1 MDLNKIYE
9 AFKKLAETVKTVIK
23 ASMVENG
30 IAEDSHIV
38 EDLKS
43 EAVGM
48 DLVRVLIHDYY
59 TYIESG
65 SHYTQYPPPLEAIR
79 AWCEEK
85 LNTTDNNVV
94 FAVREAIFKRG
105 LKARPFVGDVSEAI
119 DDLYEGFGDEVSEFF
134 VRKLTRRWVSE
145 ELTHFSLL

>member
-59 TYIESG
+59 AYIESG
-65 SHYTQYPPPLEAIR
+65 SHYTQYPPPIDAIR

-85 LNTTDNNVV
+85 LHTTDNSVV

-105 LKARPFVGDVSEAI
+105 IKARPFMGDIISAI
-119 DDLYEGFGDEVSEFF
+119 DDLYESFGDEVFEIFC
-134 VRKLTRRWVSE
+134 E
-145 ELTHFSLL
+145 EIDKMMGK

>member
-38 EDLKS
+38 EDLTS
-43 EAVGM
+43 EVVGI
-48 DLVRVLIHDYY
+48 DLVKVLIHDYY
-59 TYIESG
+59 AYINNG
-65 SHYTQYPPPLEAIR
+65 SHYTQYPPPIDAIR

-85 LNTTDNNVV
+85 LHTTDNSVV

-105 LKARPFVGDVSEAI
+105 IKARPFMGDIISAI
-119 DDLYEGFGDEVSEFF
+119 DDLYESFGDEVFEIFC
-134 VRKLTRRWVSE
+134 E
-145 ELTHFSLL
+145 EIDKMMGK

>member
-1 MDLNKIYE
+1 MDLNKIYD

-48 DLVRVLIHDYY
+48 DLVKVLIHDYY
-59 TYIESG
+59 AYINNG
-65 SHYTQYPPPLEAIR
+65 SHYTQYPPPIDAIR

-85 LNTTDNNVV
+85 LHTTDNSVV

-105 LKARPFVGDVSEAI
+105 LKARPFMGDIILAI
-119 DDLYEGFGDEVSEFF
+119 DDLYESFGDEVFEIFC
-134 VRKLTRRWVSE
+134 E
-145 ELTHFSLL
+145 EIDKMMGK

>member
-1 MDLNKIYE
+1 MDLNKIYD

-23 ASMVENG
+23 ASMTDAG

-59 TYIESG
+59 SYIESG
-65 SHYTQYPPPLEAIR
+65 SHYTQYPPPIDAIR
-79 AWCEEK
+79 KWCEEK
-85 LNTTDNNVV
+85 LHTTDNNVV

-105 LKARPFVGDVSEAI
+105 LKARPFVGDVESAV
-119 DDLYEGFGDEVSEFF
+119 DDLYEGFGDEVFGIF
-134 VRKLTRRWVSE
+134 CE
-145 ELTHFSLL
+145 EIDKMMGK

>member
-1 MDLNKIYE
+1 MDLNKIYD

-30 IAEDSHIV
+30 VAEDSHIV

-59 TYIESG
+59 AYINNG
-65 SHYTQYPPPLEAIR
+65 SHYTQYPPPIDAIR

-85 LNTTDNNVV
+85 LHTTDNSVV

-105 LKARPFVGDVSEAI
+105 IKARPFMGDVITGI
-119 DDLYEGFGDEVSEFF
+119 DDLYESFGDEVFEIFC
-134 VRKLTRRWVSE
+134 E
-145 ELTHFSLL
+145 EIDKMMGK

>member
-1 MDLNKIYE
+1 MDLNKIYD

-30 IAEDSHIV
+30 IDENSHIV
-38 EDLKS
+38 EDLKT

-48 DLVRVLIHDYY
+48 DLVKVLIHDYY
-59 TYIESG
+59 AYINNG
-65 SHYTQYPPPLEAIR
+65 SHYTQYPPPIDAIR

-85 LNTTDNNVV
+85 LHTTDNSVV

-105 LKARPFVGDVSEAI
+105 IKARPFMGDVISAI
-119 DDLYEGFGDEVSEFF
+119 DDLYESFGDEVFEIFC
-134 VRKLTRRWVSE
+134 E
-145 ELTHFSLL
+145 EIDKMMGK

>member
-1 MDLNKIYE
+1 MDLNKIYD

-38 EDLKS
+38 EDLKT

-48 DLVRVLIHDYY
+48 DLVKVLIHDYY
-59 TYIESG
+59 AYINNG
-65 SHYTQYPPPLEAIR
+65 SHYTQYPPPLDAIR

-85 LNTTDNNVV
+85 LHTTDNSVV

-105 LKARPFVGDVSEAI
+105 IKARPFMGDIISAI
-119 DDLYEGFGDEVSEFF
+119 DDLYESFGDEVFEIFC
-134 VRKLTRRWVSE
+134 E
-145 ELTHFSLL
+145 EIDKMMGK

>member
-43 EAVGM
+43 EAVGI
-48 DLVRVLIHDYY
+48 DLVKVLIHDYY
-59 TYIESG
+59 AYINNG
-65 SHYTQYPPPLEAIR
+65 SHYTQYPPPIEPIR
-79 AWCEEK
+79 KWCEEK
-85 LNTTDNNVV
+85 LHTTDNSVV

-105 LKARPFVGDVSEAI
+105 IKARPFMGDIISAI
-119 DDLYEGFGDEVSEFF
+119 DDLYESFGDEVFEIFC
-134 VRKLTRRWVSE
+134 E
-145 ELTHFSLL
+145 EIDKMMGK

>member
-43 EAVGM
+43 EAVGI
-48 DLVRVLIHDYY
+48 DLVKVLIHDYY
-59 TYIESG
+59 AYINNG
-65 SHYTQYPPPLEAIR
+65 SHYTQYPPPLDAIR

-105 LKARPFVGDVSEAI
+105 IKARPFMGDIISAI
-119 DDLYEGFGDEVSEFF
+119 DDLYESFGDEVFEIFC
-134 VRKLTRRWVSE
+134 E
-145 ELTHFSLL
+145 EIDKMMGK

>member
-1 MDLNKIYE
+1 MDLNKIYD
-9 AFKKLAETVKTVIK
+9 AFKKLAETVKTIIK
-23 ASMVENG
+23 ESMVENG
-30 IAEDSHIV
+30 VAEDSHIV

-59 TYIESG
+59 AYINNG
-65 SHYTQYPPPLEAIR
+65 SHYTQYPPPIDAIR

-85 LNTTDNNVV
+85 LHTTDNSVV

-105 LKARPFVGDVSEAI
+105 LKARPFMGDIILAI
-119 DDLYEGFGDEVSEFF
+119 DDLYESFGDEVFEIFC
-134 VRKLTRRWVSE
+134 E
-145 ELTHFSLL
+145 EIDKMMGK

>member
-9 AFKKLAETVKTVIK
+9 AFNKLAETVKTIIK
-23 ASMVENG
+23 ASMTDAGVDEN
-30 IAEDSHIV
+30 SHILN
-38 EDLKS
+38 DLTS

-59 TYIESG
+59 ANINNG
-65 SHYTQYPPPLEAIR
+65 SHYTQYPPPIDAIR

-85 LNTTDNNVV
+85 LHTTDNNVI

-105 LKARPFVGDVSEAI
+105 LKARPFMGDVILAI
-119 DDLYEGFGDEVSEFF
+119 DDLYESFGDEVFEIFC
-134 VRKLTRRWVSE
+134 E
-145 ELTHFSLL
+145 EIDKMMGK

>member
-1 MDLNKIYE
+1 MDLNKIYD
-9 AFKKLAETVKTVIK
+9 AFKKLAETVKTIIK

-30 IAEDSHIV
+30 IAEDSNIV

-59 TYIESG
+59 AYINNG
-65 SHYTQYPPPLEAIR
+65 SHYTQYPPPIEPIR

-85 LNTTDNNVV
+85 LHTTDNSVV

-105 LKARPFVGDVSEAI
+105 LKARPFMGDIILAI
-119 DDLYEGFGDEVSEFF
+119 DDLYESFGDEVFEIFC
-134 VRKLTRRWVSE
+134 E
-145 ELTHFSLL
+145 EIDKMMGK

>member
-1 MDLNKIYE
+1 MDLNKIYD

-30 IAEDSHIV
+30 IAEDSHIA

-59 TYIESG
+59 AYINNG
-65 SHYTQYPPPLEAIR
+65 SHYTLYPPPIDAIR

-85 LNTTDNNVV
+85 LHTTDNSVV

-105 LKARPFVGDVSEAI
+105 LKARPFMGDVISAI
-119 DDLYEGFGDEVSEFF
+119 DDLYESFGDEVFEIFC
-134 VRKLTRRWVSE
+134 E
-145 ELTHFSLL
+145 EIDKMMGK

>member
-1 MDLNKIYE
+1 MDLNKIYD

-59 TYIESG
+59 AYINNG
-65 SHYTQYPPPLEAIR
+65 SHYTQYPPPIDAIR

-85 LNTTDNNVV
+85 LHTTDNSVV

-105 LKARPFVGDVSEAI
+105 LKARPFMGDIILAI
-119 DDLYEGFGDEVSEFF
+119 DDLYESFGDEVFEIFC
-134 VRKLTRRWVSE
+134 E
-145 ELTHFSLL
+145 EIDKMMGK

>member
-1 MDLNKIYE
+1 MDLNKIYD

-30 IAEDSHIV
+30 VAEDSHIV

-59 TYIESG
+59 AYINNG
-65 SHYTQYPPPLEAIR
+65 SHYTQYPPPIDAIR

-85 LNTTDNNVV
+85 LHTTDNSVV

-105 LKARPFVGDVSEAI
+105 IKARPFMGDIILAI
-119 DDLYEGFGDEVSEFF
+119 DDLYESFGDEVFEIFC
-134 VRKLTRRWVSE
+134 E
-145 ELTHFSLL
+145 EIDKMMGK

>member
-1 MDLNKIYE
+1 MDLNKIYD

-48 DLVRVLIHDYY
+48 DLVKVMIHDYY
-59 TYIESG
+59 AYINNG
-65 SHYTQYPPPLEAIR
+65 SHYTQYPPPIEPIR

-85 LNTTDNNVV
+85 LHTTDNSVV

-105 LKARPFVGDVSEAI
+105 IKARPFMGDIISAI
-119 DDLYEGFGDEVSEFF
+119 DDLYESFGDEVFEIFC
-134 VRKLTRRWVSE
+134 E
-145 ELTHFSLL
+145 EIDKMMGK

>member
-1 MDLNKIYE
+1 MDLNKIYD

-30 IAEDSHIV
+30 IDENSHIV
-38 EDLKS
+38 EDLKT

-48 DLVRVLIHDYY
+48 DLVKVLIHDYY
-59 TYIESG
+59 AYINNG
-65 SHYTQYPPPLEAIR
+65 SHYTQYPPPIDAIR

-85 LNTTDNNVV
+85 LHTTDNSVV

-105 LKARPFVGDVSEAI
+105 IKARPFMGDIISAI
-119 DDLYEGFGDEVSEFF
+119 DDLYESFGDEVFEIFC
-134 VRKLTRRWVSE
+134 E
-145 ELTHFSLL
+145 EIDKMMGK

>member
-23 ASMVENG
+23 TSMVENG

-38 EDLKS
+38 EDLKT

-48 DLVRVLIHDYY
+48 DLVKVLIHDYY
-59 TYIESG
+59 AYINNG
-65 SHYTQYPPPLEAIR
+65 SHYTQYPPPIDAIR

-85 LNTTDNNVV
+85 LHTTDNSVV

-105 LKARPFVGDVSEAI
+105 LKARPFMGDIISAI
-119 DDLYEGFGDEVSEFF
+119 DDLYESFGDEVFEIFC
-134 VRKLTRRWVSE
+134 E
-145 ELTHFSLL
+145 EIDKMMGK

>member
-9 AFKKLAETVKTVIK
+9 AFNKLAETVKTVIK

-30 IAEDSHIV
+30 VAEDSHIV

-43 EAVGM
+43 EAVGI

-59 TYIESG
+59 AYINNG
-65 SHYTQYPPPLEAIR
+65 SHYTQYPPPIEPIR

-85 LNTTDNNVV
+85 LHTTDNSVV

-105 LKARPFVGDVSEAI
+105 LKARPFMGDIILAI
-119 DDLYEGFGDEVSEFF
+119 DDLYESFGDEVFEIFC
-134 VRKLTRRWVSE
+134 E
-145 ELTHFSLL
+145 EIDKMMGK

>member
-23 ASMVENG
+23 TSMVENG

-38 EDLKS
+38 EDLKT

-59 TYIESG
+59 AYINNG
-65 SHYTQYPPPLEAIR
+65 SHYTQYPPPIDAIR

-85 LNTTDNNVV
+85 LHTTDNNVV

-105 LKARPFVGDVSEAI
+105 IKARPFMGDVISAI
-119 DDLYEGFGDEVSEFF
+119 DDLYESFGDEVFEIFC
-134 VRKLTRRWVSE
+134 E
-145 ELTHFSLL
+145 EIDKMMGK

>member
-1 MDLNKIYE
+1 MDLNRIYD

-30 IAEDSHIV
+30 IDENSHIV
-38 EDLKS
+38 EDLKT

-48 DLVRVLIHDYY
+48 DLVKVLIHDYY
-59 TYIESG
+59 AYINNG
-65 SHYTQYPPPLEAIR
+65 SHYTQYPPPIDAIR

-85 LNTTDNNVV
+85 LHTTDNSVV

-105 LKARPFVGDVSEAI
+105 IKARPFMGDVISAI
-119 DDLYEGFGDEVSEFF
+119 DDLYESFGDEVFEIFC
-134 VRKLTRRWVSE
+134 E
-145 ELTHFSLL
+145 EIDKMMGK

>member
-1 MDLNKIYE
+1 MDLNKIYD

-30 IAEDSHIV
+30 VAEDSHIV

-59 TYIESG
+59 ANINNG
-65 SHYTQYPPPLEAIR
+65 SHYTQYPPPIDAIR

-85 LNTTDNNVV
+85 LHTTDNSVV

-105 LKARPFVGDVSEAI
+105 IKARPFMGDVITAI
-119 DDLYEGFGDEVSEFF
+119 DDLYESFGDEVFEIFC
-134 VRKLTRRWVSE
+134 E
-145 ELTHFSLL
+145 EIDKMMGK